1 MIASAVQHHLV
12 NTGDPPDFLPWPEN
26 VEKVVSYAVG
36 ADLIVIKVYTTDQN
50 VRTWNLRLIEQKGR
64 AHDDKS

>member
-1 MIASAVQHHLV
+1 MSTPDDPIRDMIASAVQHHLV
-12 NTGDPPDFLPWPEN
+12 NTGDPPDF
-26 VEKVVSYAVG
+26 
-36 ADLIVIKVYTTDQN
+36 LIVIKVYTTDQN